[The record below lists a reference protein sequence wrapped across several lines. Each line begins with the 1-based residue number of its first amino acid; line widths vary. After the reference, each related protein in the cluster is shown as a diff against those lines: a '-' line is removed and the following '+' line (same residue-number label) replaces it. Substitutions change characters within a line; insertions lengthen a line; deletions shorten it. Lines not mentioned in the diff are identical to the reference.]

1 MIREQV
7 MVAKEV
13 HDVRLA
19 RWAGF
24 KRLAKRLPNHQILSV
39 ELVRTRHDE
48 TAAIFT
54 VVKDYEPVQ
63 YVVMGDAHGR
73 VRVVEPGQLVPAST
87 AASMEAITLAD
98 GPVYAADPDVIALG
112 QPPLKEPPPPSI
124 MAVGAG
130 LLSAAF
136 DVGELVQA
144 GSTMMPRD

>member
-1 MIREQV
+1 MTREQV

-48 TAAIFT
+48 TAAVFT
-54 VVKDYEPVQ
+54 VVKDHEPVQ
-63 YVVMGDAHGR
+63 YVVMGDANGR
-73 VRVVEPGQLVPAST
+73 VRVGEPGQLAPAST
-87 AASMEAITLAD
+87 AGSMEAITLAD

-136 DVGELVQA
+136 NVGELVQA
-144 GSTMMPRD
+144 GSTMP

>member
-1 MIREQV
+1 MVREQV

-48 TAAIFT
+48 TAAVFT
-54 VVKDYEPVQ
+54 VVKDHEPVQ
-63 YVVMGDAHGR
+63 YVVMGDANGR
-73 VRVVEPGQLVPAST
+73 VRAVEPGQLAPAST

-98 GPVYAADPDVIALG
+98 GPVNAADPDVIALG

-136 DVGELVQA
+136 DVGEMVQA
-144 GSTMMPRD
+144 GSTMP

>member
-1 MIREQV
+1 MTREQV

-48 TAAIFT
+48 TAAVFT
-54 VVKDYEPVQ
+54 VVKDHEPVQ
-63 YVVMGDAHGR
+63 YVVMGDANGR
-73 VRVVEPGQLVPAST
+73 VRVVDPGQLAPAST

-144 GSTMMPRD
+144 GSTMA

>member
-1 MIREQV
+1 MTREQV

-48 TAAIFT
+48 TAAVFT
-54 VVKDYEPVQ
+54 VVKDQEPVQ
-63 YVVMGDAHGR
+63 YVVMGDANGR
-73 VRVVEPGQLVPAST
+73 VRVVEPGQLAPASS
-87 AASMEAITLAD
+87 AGSMDAITLAD
-98 GPVYAADPDVIALG
+98 GPVNAADPDVIALG
-112 QPPLKEPPPPSI
+112 QPPLKEPAPPSI

-136 DVGELVQA
+136 DVGELVQG
-144 GSTMMPRD
+144 GSTMP